1 MTALALVL
9 LAVTAI
15 APLPLSADR
24 IGGRSG
30 GRIAV
35 WIAPS
40 VTTLALAGAALA
52 ASATEPVTGFAL
64 GATLVLAV
72 AAAATGG
79 APLVLA
85 AFRITRRR
93 SESGARPDAGP
104 LRGGRTIGVLER
116 VAVAASILA
125 GWPEGLAVVMAVK
138 GLARY
143 PELREPHASEQ
154 FIIGTFTSVLWAVA
168 VTGVAKALLT

>member
-1 MTALALVL
+1 MTALALIL
-9 LAVTAI
+9 LAVAAI
-15 APLPLSADR
+15 APLVLSAKR
-24 IGGRSG
+24 IPT
-30 GRIAV
+30 
-35 WIAPS
+35 WIAPV
-40 VTTLALAGAALA
+40 VTTLALGGSALA
-52 ASATEPVTGFAL
+52 TTATRPVTGFAL
-64 GATLVLAV
+64 GATLVIAV

-85 AFRITRRR
+85 AFRIARRR
-93 SESGARPDAGP
+93 SESGARPDEGP

-116 VAVAASILA
+116 VAVAVAILA
-125 GWPEGLAVVMAVK
+125 GWPEGLAIVLAVK

-168 VTGVAKALLT
+168 VTGVAHALIT